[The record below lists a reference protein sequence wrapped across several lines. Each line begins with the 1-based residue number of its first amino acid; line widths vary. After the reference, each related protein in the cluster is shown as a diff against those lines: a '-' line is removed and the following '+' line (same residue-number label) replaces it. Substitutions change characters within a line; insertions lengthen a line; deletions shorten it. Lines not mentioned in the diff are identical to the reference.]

1 MKLLLALCMLGLA
14 SSSQDYKMFMKWAKT
29 KAQES
34 CWGEDNMKVYTVNMK
49 KAVAKCQQSDAPELN
64 LPPFR
69 AANRFVNKLVGM
81 AGHREE
87 EKDQLES
94 LIQFMKFTKMME
106 MMNSHSHDSYNSYD
120 DSSNNNMMEK
130 LKMMMMM
137 KNMNEPSGPYK
148 QYNSEYKSS
157 GSNNFLK
164 SQSQEDMWKA
174 ISQMRFKRQADNSLA
189 LNDRLKE
196 KLEGMMEEHVQKVSN
211 MTCVLK
217 ELNVI
222 DHHNNIDVNA
232 LKEDSKQYRMP
243 SQWFADKYEVI
254 LDSCSQVAES
264 LPARLQEEYV
274 PKNYNGPL
282 KNLGKIKSFM
292 DCCKSAKMK
301 LCMQQDT
308 KKKIETNFGPLEE
321 LMEGFNNQLTEEQVF
336 FMVNELLQGPEDEF
350 M

>member
-1 MKLLLALCMLGLA
+1 MGSWRGSEQTIGQNFKMKLLLALCMLGLA
-14 SSSQDYKMFMKWAKT
+14 TSSQDYKKFMKWAGT
-29 KAQES
+29 KAMES
-34 CWGEDNMKVYTVNMK
+34 CWGEDNMKIHTVNMK

-94 LIQFMKFTKMME
+94 LIQFMKFTKMM
-106 MMNSHSHDSYNSYD
+106 
-120 DSSNNNMMEK
+120 
-130 LKMMMMM
+130 MMM
-137 KNMNEPSGPYK
+137 KNMNEPSGSYK

-174 ISQMRFKRQADNSLA
+174 ISQMRFKRQADNYMA

-254 LDSCSQVAES
+254 L
-264 LPARLQEEYV
+264 
-274 PKNYNGPL
+274 
-282 KNLGKIKSFM
+282 
-292 DCCKSAKMK
+292 
-301 LCMQQDT
+301 
-308 KKKIETNFGPLEE
+308 
-321 LMEGFNNQLTEEQVF
+321 
-336 FMVNELLQGPEDEF
+336 
-350 M
+350 